1 MTMEAAARALGA
13 LERNPAICDQLLA
26 PLKRMTAL
34 QVSHRSVTLLA
45 ARCQH
50 VRGLFDM
57 GLLQWPSAGPMLRMH
72 LYEVRVSR
80 CFWCC

>member
-34 QVSHRSVTLLA
+34 QVGHPQSCWLLN
-45 ARCQH
+45 ARACK
-50 VRGLFDM
+50 VWRG
-57 GLLQWPSAGPMLRMH
+57 
-72 LYEVRVSR
+72 
-80 CFWCC
+80 